1 MELIPGLLSAL
12 AKSLQGAKK
21 KTSIDEGRKAAEAM
35 AREARKN
42 GMILRSS
49 GSIVI
54 AGSSRFISCSSRRG
68 EKGMNQDFSVVWKD
82 FGCQEDLMFCGI
94 FDGHGSWGREV
105 ARLVGEFLPS
115 FLLCNWQETL
125 VLNDRMD
132 EDLGPAMEK
141 KLCLVDVWKR
151 SYLRACAAMDREISL
166 SKSLDPFYSGSTAL
180 TAIIQGDLLVLANV
194 GDSRAVLAT
203 SDASGRPV
211 PVQLSL
217 DFKPSLPEEAER
229 IKASK
234 GQVFCL
240 EDEPGVAR
248 VWRPCG
254 TMPGLAMSR
263 AFGDFSVK
271 DFGLISTPD
280 ITHRTISPADL
291 FLILATD
298 GVWDVVSNMEAV
310 QIVSSAPNQA
320 KAAECL
326 VRHATA
332 QWRRRRHVA
341 ADDCSALCIFFRP
354 PP

>member
-217 DFKPSLPEEAER
+217 DFKPSLPAMYENCISNESSGWGWLVRGSRED
-229 IKASK
+229 KGEQGASVLLR
-234 GQVFCL
+234 GRAGGG
-240 EDEPGVAR
+240 EGVAAMR
-248 VWRPCG
+248 HDAGPRHVPGFWGLLCQGLWPHLHPRHHPPHHLPCRPLPHPRHRRGVGCG
-254 TMPGLAMSR
+254 VQYGGGA
-263 AFGDFSVK
+263 DC
-271 DFGLISTPD
+271 I
-280 ITHRTISPADL
+280 ISPQP
-291 FLILATD
+291 
-298 GVWDVVSNMEAV
+298 G
-310 QIVSSAPNQA
+310 QG
-320 KAAECL
+320 C
-326 VRHATA
+326 
-332 QWRRRRHVA
+332 
-341 ADDCSALCIFFRP
+341 
-354 PP
+354 